1 VEEEDEIHRR
11 AGGASVVDNGSKA
24 AMPVGGSGNNTRGK
38 IKRAEPAGDAS
49 AVDEVCKAGKEARKM
64 KKAAARGCCGEG
76 LVGKNPTVLLMER
89 RSHGGTLRCDT
100 IVEYLGD
107 VFAKTAARFG
117 SAFSE

>member
-1 VEEEDEIHRR
+1 
-11 AGGASVVDNGSKA
+11 VVDNGSKA
-24 AMPVGGSGNNTRGK
+24 AMPVGGSGNNTRGR
-38 IKRAEPAGDAS
+38 IKRVEPAGDAS

-89 RSHGGTLRCDT
+89 RSHGGTLRCDS
-100 IVEYLGD
+100 IVECLGT
-107 VFAKTAARFG
+107 VFATTAARFG